1 MNNYYALVMAGGSG
15 TRFWPLSRKRL
26 PKQFLSIDGRSESL
40 IKMTHNRLKK
50 TFDTKNIFFVANP
63 EYSSLISREITDIP
77 AANIILEPVPKNTA
91 PAIGLSAAIISGKDE
106 EAVIA
111 VLPSDHYIKDE
122 ALFSN
127 VLKAAYQAAREGDII
142 TIGITPDRPET
153 GFGYIR
159 KGALISNIDGIDIHG
174 VEAFIE
180 KPNRQKAIEYLST
193 GRYLWNAGIF
203 VFTAKKILEEMGRL
217 MPQTLDAI
225 LRVRDIIG
233 KEPGKAKEI
242 FSSIESISIDYGI
255 MEKVSGIRVIP
266 ADLKWSDVG
275 SWGAVRDILQKD
287 NYGNVNIGGNIL
299 IDCQDCVVRS
309 ENRTVAVIGM
319 NSVAVIATDDAILV
333 TPLEKCQDV
342 KKVVDELD
350 RTGKKGLV

>member
-1 MNNYYALVMAGGSG
+1 MNSYYALVMAGGSG
-15 TRFWPLSRKRL
+15 TRFWPMSRKRL
-26 PKQFLSIDGRSESL
+26 PKQFLKLDNESPSL
-40 IKMTHNRLKK
+40 IKMTHNRLHR
-50 TFDTKNIFFVANP
+50 TFSLDNIFYVANA
-63 EYSSLISREITDIP
+63 EYAPLIKKELSDIKDE
-77 AANIILEPVPKNTA
+77 NIIVEPLPKNTA
-91 PAIGLSAAIISGKDE
+91 PAIGLSAAVIDKRDE
-106 EAVIA
+106 NAVIA
-111 VLPSDHYIKDE
+111 VLPSDHYIKNE
-122 ALFSN
+122 ELFDR
-127 VLKAAYQAAREGDII
+127 VLKAAYQIALEGNIV

-153 GFGYIR
+153 GFGYIK
-159 KGALISNIDGIDIHG
+159 KGAQVANIDGIDVNG

-180 KPNRQKAIEYLST
+180 KPNRQKAMEYIST

-203 VFTAKKILEEMGRL
+203 VFKAKKILEEMGRL

-225 LRVRDIIG
+225 LKIRDIINTRP
-233 KEPGKAKEI
+233 EEAKEI
-242 FSSIESISIDYGI
+242 FSKIESISIDYGI

-275 SWGAVRDILQKD
+275 SWGAIRDILNKD
-287 NYGNVNIGGNIL
+287 SYGNVNIGNNIL

-309 ENRTVAVIGM
+309 EGKTIAVIGM

-350 RTGKKGLV
+350 KIGRKDLI